1 MEKESEE
8 SSMDHHSY
16 TTEEVANRLKVSK
29 LTVYDLIKKGELP
42 SYRVG
47 RQMRIDASD
56 LEEYIKQMKTGKVQQ
71 VSMKLEE
78 KNRESS
84 CVISGQELTLDVLA
98 KHLERLL
105 PGSSMLRAYQGS
117 LISLIKMSQGDGSI
131 VSLHLFDGDTR
142 EYNIPYVKRI
152 LVGQPCIVVNLLA
165 RNVGFYV
172 QKGNPKGIQTWA
184 DLSNSSIKYVNREK
198 GSGIRVLVDE
208 QVRIQNLAKTTIRG
222 YDWEESNHLGVASQ
236 IANGKADVGVGA
248 EKVAQIVNVDFIPLM
263 KEQYDLVI
271 LKNKENEKLIEA
283 VKEILQSTEFQN
295 ELRAIGGY
303 DISKTGQVIYE
314 TN

>member
-1 MEKESEE
+1 
-8 SSMDHHSY
+8 MDHHSY
-16 TTEEVANRLKVSK
+16 TTEEVAKRLKVSK
-29 LTVYDLIKKGELP
+29 LTVYDLIKKGKLP

-47 RQMRIDASD
+47 RQMRIDAVD
-56 LEEYIKQMKTGKVQQ
+56 LEQYIKQMKTGKVQTTPP
-71 VSMKLEE
+71 KIEE
-78 KNRESS
+78 KSRENA
-84 CVISGQELTLDVLA
+84 CVISGQELTLDMLA
-98 KHLERLL
+98 KHIEGRL
-105 PGSSMLRAYQGS
+105 PNSTILRAYQGS
-117 LISLIKMSQGDGSI
+117 LTSLIKMYQGEGSV
-131 VSLHLFDGDTR
+131 VSLHLFDGETR

-152 LVGQPCIVVNLLA
+152 LVGQPCIVINLLA

-184 DLSNSSIKYVNREK
+184 DLANPFIQFINREK

-208 QVRIQNLAKTTIRG
+208 QVRIQKLAKANIRG

-236 IANGKADVGVGA
+236 IANEKADVGVGA
-248 EKVAQIVNVDFIPLM
+248 EKVAQIVNVDFIPVM

-271 LKNKENEKLIEA
+271 LKTAENKQLIEA
-283 VKEILQSTEFQN
+283 IKEILQSKDFKN

-303 DISKTGQVIYE
+303 DISKTGQIIYE

>member
-1 MEKESEE
+1 MKRESEE
-8 SSMDHHSY
+8 SSMDYHSY

-47 RQMRIDASD
+47 RQMRIDAVD
-56 LEEYIKQMKTGKVQQ
+56 LEQYIKQMKTGKVRTA
-71 VSMKLEE
+71 SIKLEE
-78 KNRESS
+78 KNRKAS
-84 CVISGQELTLDVLA
+84 CVISGQELTLDMLA
-98 KHLERLL
+98 KHLEKLL
-105 PGSSMLRAYQGS
+105 PSSSMLRAYQGS
-117 LISLIKMSQGDGSI
+117 LMSLIKMSQGEGSI
-131 VSLHLFDGDTR
+131 VSLHLFDGDTG

-152 LVGQPCIVVNLLA
+152 LVGQPCIVMNLLA

-172 QKGNPKGIQTWA
+172 QKENPKGIQTWT
-184 DLSNSSIKYVNREK
+184 DLNDSSIQFVNREK

-208 QVRIQNLAKTTIRG
+208 QVRIQNLAKANIRG

-236 IANGKADVGVGA
+236 IANGKADVGVGS
-248 EKVAQIVNVDFIPLM
+248 EKVAQIVNIDFIPLM
-263 KEQYDLVI
+263 EEQYDLVI
-271 LKNKENEKLIEA
+271 LKNKENEQLIEA
-283 VKEILQSTEFQN
+283 VKEILQSPEFQN

-303 DISKTGQVIYE
+303 DISKTGQIIYE

>member
-1 MEKESEE
+1 MKRESEE

-47 RQMRIDASD
+47 RQMRIDAVD
-56 LEEYIKQMKTGKVQQ
+56 LEQYIKQMKTGKVRTA
-71 VSMKLEE
+71 SMKLKE

-84 CVISGQELTLDVLA
+84 CVISGQELTLDMLA
-98 KHLERLL
+98 KHLERFLT
-105 PGSSMLRAYQGS
+105 GSSMLRAYQGS
-117 LISLIKMSQGDGSI
+117 LMSLIKMSQGEGSI
-131 VSLHLFDGDTR
+131 VSLHLFDGDTG

-152 LVGQPCIVVNLLA
+152 LVGRPCIVMNLLA

-172 QKGNPKGIQTWA
+172 QEGNPKGIQKWA
-184 DLSNSSIKYVNREK
+184 DLSRSSIQFVNREK

-208 QVRIQNLAKTTIRG
+208 QVRIQNVDKANIRG
-222 YDWEESNHLGVASQ
+222 YNWEESNHLGVASQ
-236 IANGKADVGVGA
+236 IANRKADVGIGT

-263 KEQYDLVI
+263 EEQYDLVI
-271 LKNKENEKLIEA
+271 LKNKENEQLIEA

-303 DISKTGQVIYE
+303 DISKTGQIIYE

>member
-56 LEEYIKQMKTGKVQQ
+56 LEQYIKQMKTGKVQPA
-71 VSMKLEE
+71 SIKLEE

-152 LVGQPCIVVNLLA
+152 LVGQPCIVLNLLA

-184 DLSNSSIKYVNREK
+184 DLSNSSIQYVNREK

-208 QVRIQNLAKTTIRG
+208 QVRIQNLVKTTIRG

-263 KEQYDLVI
+263 KEQYDLVV
-271 LKNKENEKLIEA
+271 LKNKENEQLIEA

-303 DISKTGQVIYE
+303 DISKTGQIIYE

>member
-1 MEKESEE
+1 MKRESEE

-47 RQMRIDASD
+47 RQMRIDAVD
-56 LEEYIKQMKTGKVQQ
+56 LEQYIKQMKTGKVQTA
-71 VSMKLEE
+71 SMKIEE

-84 CVISGQELTLDVLA
+84 CVISGQELTLDMLA

-105 PGSSMLRAYQGS
+105 PGPSMLRAYQGS
-117 LISLIKMSQGDGSI
+117 LMSLIKMSQGEGSI

-152 LVGQPCIVVNLLA
+152 LVGQPCIVMNLLA

-172 QKGNPKGIQTWA
+172 QKGNPKEIQTWA
-184 DLSNSSIKYVNREK
+184 DLNHSSIQFVNRDK

-208 QVRIQNLAKTTIRG
+208 QVRIQNLAKATIRG
-222 YDWEESNHLGVASQ
+222 YDSEESNHLGVASQ

-248 EKVAQIVNVDFIPLM
+248 EKIAQIVNVDFIPLM

-271 LKNKENEKLIEA
+271 LKNKENEQLIEA

-303 DISKTGQVIYE
+303 DISKTGQIIYE

>member
-56 LEEYIKQMKTGKVQQ
+56 LEQYIKQMKTGKVQPAP
-71 VSMKLEE
+71 MKLEK

-184 DLSNSSIKYVNREK
+184 DLSNSSIQFVNREK

-208 QVRIQNLAKTTIRG
+208 QVRIQNLAKATIRG

-236 IANGKADVGVGA
+236 IANGQADVGVGA

-271 LKNKENEKLIEA
+271 LKNKENEQLIEA
-283 VKEILQSTEFQN
+283 VKKILQSTEFQN

-303 DISKTGQVIYE
+303 DISKTGQIIYE

>member
-1 MEKESEE
+1 MKRESEE

-47 RQMRIDASD
+47 RQMRIDAVD
-56 LEEYIKQMKTGKVQQ
+56 LEQYIKQMKTGKVQIT
-71 VSMKLEE
+71 SMKLEV
-78 KNRESS
+78 KHRESS
-84 CVISGQELTLDVLA
+84 CVISGQELTLDMLA

-117 LISLIKMSQGDGSI
+117 LMSLIKMSQGEGSI

-152 LVGQPCIVVNLLA
+152 LVGQPCIVMNLLA

-184 DLSNSSIKYVNREK
+184 DLNHSSIQFVNREK

-208 QVRIQNLAKTTIRG
+208 QVRIQNVAKENIRG
-222 YDWEESNHLGVASQ
+222 YDSEESNHLGVASQ
-236 IANGKADVGVGA
+236 IANGKADVGIGA
-248 EKVAQIVNVDFIPLM
+248 EKIAQIVNVDFIPLM

-271 LKNKENEKLIEA
+271 LKNKENEQLIEA

-303 DISKTGQVIYE
+303 DISKTGQIIYE

>member
-208 QVRIQNLAKTTIRG
+208 QVRIQNLPKTTIRG

-248 EKVAQIVNVDFIPLM
+248 EKVAQIVNLDFIPLM

>member
-1 MEKESEE
+1 MKRESEE

-47 RQMRIDASD
+47 RQMRIDAVD
-56 LEEYIKQMKTGKVQQ
+56 LEQYIKQMKTGKVQTA
-71 VSMKLEE
+71 SMRLEG

-84 CVISGQELTLDVLA
+84 CVISGQELTLDMLA
-98 KHLERLL
+98 KHLERFLT
-105 PGSSMLRAYQGS
+105 GSSMLRAYQGS
-117 LISLIKMSQGDGSI
+117 LMSLIKMSQGEGSI
-131 VSLHLFDGDTR
+131 VSLHLFDGDTG

-152 LVGQPCIVVNLLA
+152 LVGQPCIVMNLLA

-172 QKGNPKGIQTWA
+172 QEGNPKGIQKWA
-184 DLSNSSIKYVNREK
+184 DLSRSSIQFVNREK

-208 QVRIQNLAKTTIRG
+208 QVRIQNVDKANIRG
-222 YDWEESNHLGVASQ
+222 YNWEESNHLGVASQ
-236 IANGKADVGVGA
+236 IANRKADVGIGT

-263 KEQYDLVI
+263 EEQYDLVI
-271 LKNKENEKLIEA
+271 LKNKENEQLIEA

-303 DISKTGQVIYE
+303 DISKTGQIIYE

>member
-71 VSMKLEE
+71 VSMKLEK

-117 LISLIKMSQGDGSI
+117 LISLIKLSQGDGSI

-184 DLSNSSIKYVNREK
+184 DLSNSSIQYVNREK

>member
-1 MEKESEE
+1 MKRESEE

-47 RQMRIDASD
+47 RQMRIDAVD
-56 LEEYIKQMKTGKVQQ
+56 LEQYIKQMKTGKVQTA
-71 VSMKLEE
+71 SMKLKE

-84 CVISGQELTLDVLA
+84 CVISGQELTLDMLA
-98 KHLERLL
+98 KHLERFLT
-105 PGSSMLRAYQGS
+105 GSSMLRAYQGS
-117 LISLIKMSQGDGSI
+117 LMSLIKMSQGEGSI
-131 VSLHLFDGDTR
+131 VSLHLFDGDTG

-152 LVGQPCIVVNLLA
+152 LVGRPCIVMNLLA

-172 QKGNPKGIQTWA
+172 QEGNPKGIQKWA
-184 DLSNSSIKYVNREK
+184 DLSRSSIQFVNREK

-208 QVRIQNLAKTTIRG
+208 QVRIQNVDKANIRG
-222 YDWEESNHLGVASQ
+222 YNWEESNHLGVASQ
-236 IANGKADVGVGA
+236 IANRKADVGIGT

-263 KEQYDLVI
+263 EEQYDLVI
-271 LKNKENEKLIEA
+271 LKNKENEQLIEA

-303 DISKTGQVIYE
+303 DISKTGQIIYE